1 MSIEKIAAIKAKRL
15 TKKKKKKNTIKVDD
29 DLEAG
34 VLISTKNQFKRKEE
48 TNNLSTPK

>member
-15 TKKKKKKNTIKVDD
+15 TKKKKKTTIKVDD

>member
-1 MSIEKIAAIKAKRL
+1 MLPCQLKRL
-15 TKKKKKKNTIKVDD
+15 QPSRLSVLQKKTTIKVDD

>member
-1 MSIEKIAAIKAKRL
+1 MLPCQLKRL
-15 TKKKKKKNTIKVDD
+15 QPSRLSVLQKKKTTIKDDD

>member
-1 MSIEKIAAIKAKRL
+1 M
-15 TKKKKKKNTIKVDD
+15 IKVDD